1 MTQPVQNRT
10 LVKTEDELE
19 ESVSSNKQRHDI
31 LLVTVFILSKIKL
44 LVLDFGEVLRFDG
57 FKLVKII

>member
-31 LLVTVFILSKIKL
+31 LLVTVFILSKI
-44 LVLDFGEVLRFDG
+44 
-57 FKLVKII
+57 